1 MSITQDQSTGRDE
14 TREVHTDRWVETEG
28 FFDTCLEVGE
38 LGCSGVSDRDGQ
50 GSVIERLVDL
60 RPQGHQTVHRGQFGL
75 NDRAP
80 KGGGKAHLILQF
92 PVNPRIPR
100 QECEQR
106 AEAYRCRIRPCGDD
120 GCRSEQYVVGGIDF
134 TRGRMFGVHELV
146 QHLRQREA
154 RVRAMSMGVI
164 VGKHDEVRNSHLF

>member
-1 MSITQDQSTGRDE
+1 MLGGR
-14 TREVHTDRWVETEG
+14 G
-28 FFDTCLEVGE
+28 VGL
-38 LGCSGVSDRDGQ
+38 LGRKRSGWSRFRYRTPCRSGA
-50 GSVIERLVDL
+50 
-60 RPQGHQTVHRGQFGL
+60 PQGHQTVHRGQFGL

-106 AEAYRCRIRPCGDD
+106 AEAHRRRIRPCGND